1 MTESESPASDATEK
15 HIGKGTASAITFAV
29 GTVTAYVANHLANK
43 EQRELLTNL
52 APSVGLVAS
61 LGFGV
66 AARQYYHWRGNRKL
80 ERWIR
85 DLLAERPNANRALQA
100 AIDAEVAEYRAK
112 LKQRR
117 LDNLP

>member
-1 MTESESPASDATEK
+1 MVESESPASDATEK
-15 HIGKGTASAITFAV
+15 HVGKGTASAITFAI
-29 GTVTAYVANHLANK
+29 GTVAAYAANHLASK

-61 LGFGV
+61 LVFGA
-66 AARQYYHWRGNRKL
+66 AARQYYHWRGNRRLAK
-80 ERWIR
+80 WIKE
-85 DLLAERPNANRALQA
+85 LQAERPKANRIRQA
-100 AIDAEVAEYRAK
+100 AIDTEVAEYRAK